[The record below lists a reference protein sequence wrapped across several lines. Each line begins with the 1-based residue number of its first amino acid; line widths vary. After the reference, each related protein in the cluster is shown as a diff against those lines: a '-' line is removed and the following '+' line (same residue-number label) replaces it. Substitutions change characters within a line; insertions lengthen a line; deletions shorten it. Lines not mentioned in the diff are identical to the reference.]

1 MECIALKQMIPDI
14 FALNGVPG
22 SDIWERDI
30 LFRKGK
36 CYLVEAA
43 SGTGKTS
50 LCSYIYGYRNDYRGK
65 LLFDERD
72 SRTLSVN
79 EWSLLRK
86 QSVSLLFQDLRL
98 FPELTAGENVQ
109 LKNNLTCRKSE
120 KELKSLFEKMGIA
133 GKWDILVGRLS
144 FGQQQRVAFIRALCQ
159 PFDFIF
165 LDEPVSHLDDSN
177 SKIMSELLF
186 EEAGNSG
193 AGIVVT
199 SVGRHLELNYDNILR
214 L

>member
-22 SDIWERDI
+22 SDIWEQDI

-72 SRTLSVN
+72 SRT
-79 EWSLLRK
+79 
-86 QSVSLLFQDLRL
+86 SVSYTH
-98 FPELTAGENVQ
+98 LT
-109 LKNNLTCRKSE
+109 LPT
-120 KELKSLFEKMGIA
+120 
-133 GKWDILVGRLS
+133 
-144 FGQQQRVAFIRALCQ
+144 
-159 PFDFIF
+159 
-165 LDEPVSHLDDSN
+165 
-177 SKIMSELLF
+177 
-186 EEAGNSG
+186 
-193 AGIVVT
+193 T
-199 SVGRHLELNYDNILR
+199 
-214 L
+214 

>member
-1 MECIALKQMIPDI
+1 MCI
-14 FALNGVPG
+14 
-22 SDIWERDI
+22 RD
-30 LFRKGK
+30 R
-36 CYLVEAA
+36 
-43 SGTGKTS
+43 
-50 LCSYIYGYRNDYRGK
+50 
-65 LLFDERD
+65 
-72 SRTLSVN
+72 
-79 EWSLLRK
+79 
-86 QSVSLLFQDLRL
+86 
-98 FPELTAGENVQ
+98 
-109 LKNNLTCRKSE
+109 
-120 KELKSLFEKMGIA
+120 
-133 GKWDILVGRLS
+133 
-144 FGQQQRVAFIRALCQ
+144 QRVAFIRALCQ